1 MKKIII
7 FAALVIMLSSSCE
20 MIYFAQQDKISY
32 TNTHE
37 GDTLDYEFAVFG
49 LSRSNRKHHCDL
61 FQAMRT
67 NAPTIINKKDITV
80 YQDDK
85 PLKFDLYVSHP
96 KKWDKVKKDTITL
109 PEQSLVMISTKAKTA
124 PGQTLAVVERNY
136 PCPGDSIVVYIKY
149 DDINTDSYSPGF
161 FRKESVVRKMLPR
174 AKDAKPTVDSVAMRR
189 MMNLPDSIEDKV
201 IKHMYDLYD

>member
-1 MKKIII
+1 
-7 FAALVIMLSSSCE
+7 
-20 MIYFAQQDKISY
+20 
-32 TNTHE
+32 
-37 GDTLDYEFAVFG
+37 
-49 LSRSNRKHHCDL
+49 
-61 FQAMRT
+61 
-67 NAPTIINKKDITV
+67 
-80 YQDDK
+80 
-85 PLKFDLYVSHP
+85 
-96 KKWDKVKKDTITL
+96 
-109 PEQSLVMISTKAKTA
+109 MISTKAKTA
-124 PGQTLAVVERNY
+124 PGQTLTVVERNY

>member
-1 MKKIII
+1 
-7 FAALVIMLSSSCE
+7 
-20 MIYFAQQDKISY
+20 
-32 TNTHE
+32 
-37 GDTLDYEFAVFG
+37 
-49 LSRSNRKHHCDL
+49 
-61 FQAMRT
+61 MRT

-124 PGQTLAVVERNY
+124 PGQTLTVVERNY